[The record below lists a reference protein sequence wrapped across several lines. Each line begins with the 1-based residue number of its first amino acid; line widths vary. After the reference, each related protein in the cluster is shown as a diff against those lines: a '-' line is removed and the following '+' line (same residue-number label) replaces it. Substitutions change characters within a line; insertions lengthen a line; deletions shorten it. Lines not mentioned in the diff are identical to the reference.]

1 MRRSLL
7 LFGTLVL
14 SLCCALTA
22 FAQIPNAGFEDW
34 LTVGSY
40 MNPTG
45 WSTTNVPSAVN
56 NITRSSTAHS
66 GSYAVRGDIVSASPA
81 YPVPMPVLLMTIPGF
96 PWTQRSAALTGY
108 YQFSPASGSTDSLYI
123 TVTLYKGTTGLA
135 AGGAVLGG
143 SASYNQF
150 SAPIYYGTSDTPDS
164 AMIVIMIAGPGSQ
177 SSVAQIGSYFLIDDL
192 AFSGVAS
199 AVTEEKGSLPNAFA
213 LAQNYPNPFNP
224 STRINFSVAQPGLVA
239 LKVYNVL
246 GSEVATLVNE
256 PKAAGRYSVNWN
268 AAGLSSGVYLYR
280 MAVTS
285 EQGTLFNDVKR
296 LVLLK

>member
-1 MRRSLL
+1 MKKLL
-7 LFGTLVL
+7 LLLGVL
-14 SLCCALTA
+14 ALGLCFAVPA
-22 FAQIPNAGFEDW
+22 YAQIPNAGFENW
-34 LTVGSY
+34 VTVGSY

-45 WSTTNVPSAVN
+45 WSTTNVPGTAISV
-56 NITRSSTAHS
+56 TRVTTPHG
-66 GSYAVRGDIVSASPA
+66 GSYAVRGEVSA
-81 YPVPMPVLLMTIPGF
+81 YFGVPWPVLLMTTPGF
-96 PWTQRSAALTGY
+96 AWTQRSAALTGY
-108 YQFSPASGSTDSLYI
+108 YQFSAASGSTDSLY
-123 TVTLYKGTTGLA
+123 VSVLLYKANTGYA
-135 AGGAVLGG
+135 AGGAVLGNS
-143 SASYNQF
+143 SAYRQF
-150 SAPIYYGTSDTPDS
+150 SLPIYYATSANPDS
-164 AMIVIMIAGPGSQ
+164 AIIMIVIVGPGDES
-177 SSVAQIGSYFLIDDL
+177 AAAHIGSYFLVDDL

-199 AVTEEKGSLPNAFA
+199 AVEKEGSSLPNAFA
-213 LAQNYPNPFNP
+213 LQQNYPNPFNP
-224 STRINFSVAQPGLVA
+224 STRIDFSVAQPGLVT